1 MDHKSNIRKPSDI
14 SQEIE
19 VLGDKISANL
29 VDLSQNLIAICRLWD
44 EGWTA
49 YHDKG
54 WDNSELRQFA
64 LKIHAEGVGPDPKN
78 SLLRMNEEGRYKIQS
93 TWKYMSAIAESDMFL
108 DPDILAVCRTGNI
121 TCLYEISSL
130 WTECKRRKNR
140 KTPDVTLG
148 KKRMLK
154 FLEQNQDPTREL
166 INAYKNE
173 LKAEN
178 ASDPKIT
185 RSTMEGEDLSVA
197 TIEQLVARGETFDTI
212 LITPNDDHWA
222 EIENSEVR
230 DLDEKYGFAAIRNEQ
245 STINISANGKR
256 TALAIRLASVMGVS
270 NPEILILTDEPI
282 ASRAIPLDQATVII
296 SNQKLT
302 APSRIGKKDT
312 SELTMDIIKREGRN
326 LHLFADK
333 VNDDWTVVKSAK

>member
-1 MDHKSNIRKPSDI
+1 MDHKPNIRKPSDI

-19 VLGDKISANL
+19 VLGEKVSANL
-29 VDLSQNLIAICRLWD
+29 ADLSVTLIAICRLWE

-49 YHDKG
+49 YNEKG
-54 WDNSELRQFA
+54 WENFELRGFA
-64 LKIHAEGVGPDPKN
+64 LKIYAKGIGPDPKN
-78 SLLRMNEEGRYKIQS
+78 SLLRMKDDGRYEIQS
-93 TWKYMSAIAESDMFL
+93 TWKYMSAIAKSDMFL
-108 DPDILAVCRTGNI
+108 DPDILAVCRSSNI
-121 TCLYEISSL
+121 TCLHGISSL
-130 WTECKRRKNR
+130 WTECKRRKNSE
-140 KTPDVTLG
+140 TPDVALG

-154 FLEQNQDPTREL
+154 FLERNQDPTRDV
-166 INAYKNE
+166 ISAYKEE
-173 LKAEN
+173 LKKEN
-178 ASDPKIT
+178 ASDPKIA
-185 RSTMEGEDLSVA
+185 RSTLEGDDLSVA

-222 EIENSEVR
+222 EIEKSFGYE
-230 DLDEKYGFAAIRNEQ
+230 LDEKYGFAAIRNEQ

-256 TALAIRLASVMGVS
+256 TAMAIKLASVMGVS

-282 ASRAIPLDQATVII
+282 TSRAIPLDQTTVII

-312 SELTMDIIKREGRN
+312 SELTMEIINREGRN

-333 VNDDWTVVKSAK
+333 VKDDWTVVRI

>member
-19 VLGDKISANL
+19 VLSEQISANL
-29 VDLSQNLIAICRLWD
+29 AGLAVNFIAICRLWE

-49 YHDKG
+49 YHEKG
-54 WDNSELRQFA
+54 WDNFELRQFA
-64 LKIHAEGVGPDPKN
+64 LKIHAKGIGPDPKN
-78 SLLRMNEEGRYKIQS
+78 SLLRMNEDGRYEIQS
-93 TWKYMSAIAESDMFL
+93 TWKYMSAIAKSDMFL
-108 DPDILAVCRTGNI
+108 DPDILAVCRSSNI

-130 WTECKRRKNR
+130 WTECKRRKNS
-140 KTPDVTLG
+140 KTPDVALG

-154 FLEQNQDPTREL
+154 FLGQNQDPTREL
-166 INAYKNE
+166 INAYKTE

-178 ASDPKIT
+178 ASDPKIP
-185 RSTMEGEDLSVA
+185 RSTMDGEGLSVA
-197 TIEQLVARGETFDTI
+197 TVEQLVARGETFDTI
-212 LITPNDDHWA
+212 LVTPNDDHWA
-222 EIENSEVR
+222 EIENSSIY

-256 TALAIRLASVMGVS
+256 TAMAIKLASVMGVS

-296 SNQKLT
+296 SNQKLSV
-302 APSRIGKKDT
+302 PSRVGKKDT
-312 SELTMDIIKREGRN
+312 SELTMEIIKREGRN

-333 VNDDWTVVKSAK
+333 VKDEWTVVRP

>member
-1 MDHKSNIRKPSDI
+1 MDHKPNIRKPSDI

-19 VLGDKISANL
+19 VLGEKVSASL
-29 VDLSQNLIAICRLWD
+29 TDLSVTLIAICRLWE

-49 YHDKG
+49 YHERG
-54 WDNSELRQFA
+54 WDNSELRDFA
-64 LKIHAEGVGPDPKN
+64 LKIHAKGIGPDPKK
-78 SLLRMNEEGRYKIQS
+78 SLLRMNEEGRYEIQS
-93 TWKYMSAIAESDMFL
+93 TWKYMSAIAKSDMFL
-108 DPDILAVCRTGNI
+108 DPDILAVCRSSNI

-130 WTECKRRKNR
+130 WTECKRRKNS
-140 KTPDVTLG
+140 KTPDVALG

-154 FLEQNQDPTREL
+154 FLGQNQDPTREV

-178 ASDPKIT
+178 ASDPKIP
-185 RSTMEGEDLSVA
+185 RPTMEGEDLSVA
-197 TIEQLVARGETFDTI
+197 TIEQLAARGETFDTI
-212 LITPNDDHWA
+212 LVTPNDDHWA
-222 EIENSEVR
+222 EIEKSFEYE
-230 DLDEKYGFAAIRNEQ
+230 LDEKYGFAAVRNEN
-245 STINISANGKR
+245 SSISISANGKR
-256 TALAIRLASVMGVS
+256 AAVAIKLAAVMGVS

-302 APSRIGKKDT
+302 VPSRIGKKDT
-312 SELTMDIIKREGRN
+312 SELMLEIIKREGRN

-333 VNDDWTVVKSAK
+333 VKENWTIVRP